1 MTDEMQ
7 TNPFADRRVR
17 GLIGLSGGVLIAAI
31 AVFFTEPPLTWVL
44 LLVAVVDV
52 IVTPYLLGKSVSQ
65 TSKTG
70 VSQ

>member
-1 MTDEMQ
+1 MSDEMRE
-7 TNPFADRRVR
+7 NPFADRRVR

-44 LLVAVVDV
+44 LGVAVLDV
-52 IVTPYLLGKSVSQ
+52 IVTPSLLGKSVSQ
-65 TSKTG
+65 SSETG